1 MVNPMVKD
9 IKQYVITVNHY
20 WICLP
25 VVLFLGTT
33 KIVVAENVFLPPT
46 GHQGIGKMVW
56 GSLYSHQIRIV
67 NCST

>member
-33 KIVVAENVFLPPT
+33 KIVVAENVFFTSNWPSRNREN
-46 GHQGIGKMVW
+46 GMG
-56 GSLYSHQIRIV
+56 
-67 NCST
+67 